1 MHLSGQVTMWAA
13 TPYSLLT
20 SSLASSIFRR
30 RFAWMSSLYVRCIIL
45 SLKARD
51 SFQAMRCS
59 EI

>member
-1 MHLSGQVTMWAA
+1 MWAA